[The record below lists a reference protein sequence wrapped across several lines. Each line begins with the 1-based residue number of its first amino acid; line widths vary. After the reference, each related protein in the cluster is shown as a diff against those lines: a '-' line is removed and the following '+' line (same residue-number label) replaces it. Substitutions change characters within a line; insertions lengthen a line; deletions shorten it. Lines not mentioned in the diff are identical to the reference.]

1 MLAKRELSFDDYRGM
16 LKRRYRMVIVVT
28 LSVTALA
35 YLATLVLPAKYTS
48 LAKILIEQPQVP
60 PDMVRPVVD
69 EHLDQRLALMRQQ
82 VLSRARLQP
91 IIERYGLYKDL
102 ASSGPDQMVAQM
114 ISDTDVQLL
123 TAQNN
128 GHTEITGFTVSYTA
142 PQPKMAQQVCTDI
155 TSLFLQE
162 NLHEREQALAGT
174 TDFLDRQLNET
185 KEELN
190 HQDARL
196 AEFKGKYMGQVP
208 GKEDVDMSLLMSMN
222 NQLEAVTEAIYR
234 SQQDKA
240 YAEQMLAQ
248 QLAAHQS
255 TQTGDSNPAALQQQL
270 KNMEAQLVI
279 LEGRY
284 TPEYPDVIKLKT
296 DIAQVKGQ
304 LQAAQSSSTQSP
316 AKADNPAL
324 EPAPIQQLRYQIH
337 QYDENI
343 KARTREENRLQQQIS
358 QYQGRLNMSPKVEQ
372 EYKQLTRD
380 YETALKSYNDLLAK
394 KGQAEMATDL
404 ERRQQGEQFRLLDPP
419 AYPTKPSFPDPL
431 LFSLGGLGGGLMLAC
446 GIALIVE
453 MIDTALRTPQEV
465 EFYLELPVL
474 AVLPRAGVENGN
486 GNRKT
491 RFWSGRKSGAVTQT
505 GVGT

>member
-28 LSVTALA
+28 LSVTALT

-69 EHLDQRLALMRQQ
+69 EHLDQRLAVMRQQ

-114 ISDTDVQLL
+114 ITDTDVQLL
-123 TAQNN
+123 TTQNN

-142 PQPKMAQQVCTDI
+142 PQPKMAQQVCADV

-174 TDFLDRQLNET
+174 TDFLDRQLNEN

-190 HQDARL
+190 RQDARL
-196 AEFKGKYMGQVP
+196 AEFKGKYMGEVP
-208 GKEDVDMSLLMSMN
+208 GKEDVDMNLLMSMN

-248 QLAAHQS
+248 QLAAYQS

-284 TPEYPDVIKLKT
+284 TPEYPDVIKLKN
-296 DIAQVKGQ
+296 DIAQVKRQ
-304 LQAAQSSSTQSP
+304 LQAAQTSST
-316 AKADNPAL
+316 
-324 EPAPIQQLRYQIH
+324 
-337 QYDENI
+337 
-343 KARTREENRLQQQIS
+343 
-358 QYQGRLNMSPKVEQ
+358 
-372 EYKQLTRD
+372 
-380 YETALKSYNDLLAK
+380 
-394 KGQAEMATDL
+394 
-404 ERRQQGEQFRLLDPP
+404 
-419 AYPTKPSFPDPL
+419 
-431 LFSLGGLGGGLMLAC
+431 
-446 GIALIVE
+446 
-453 MIDTALRTPQEV
+453 
-465 EFYLELPVL
+465 
-474 AVLPRAGVENGN
+474 
-486 GNRKT
+486 
-491 RFWSGRKSGAVTQT
+491 
-505 GVGT
+505 